1 MLLSS
6 NLRKQVKLSFTS
18 KTKIV
23 FNETTEF
30 SVFVSTK
37 DNFNYTLHIDD
48 VKGNIRDLKITPLN
62 GLQNLSCDEA
72 NGTYKTNAAELQYP
86 FQFLIEC
93 DVEYKIVTPS
103 TWSTEF
109 GTCSDCLKFLNLF
122 ECLEG
127 KIPFENYKF
136 YKLQWFIK
144 KVEAD
149 FVEFTIKN
157 PHQIQ
162 INGQKGDFNL
172 IANVHQDFLLE
183 LYFVYDPKVIEMLNK
198 NSENAN
204 KAEISTIS
212 LIEPTVSSTDS
223 VPKENPIL
231 VETLIQKPI
240 VKDIRDLEDEE
251 CHAGKNAKINDSVL
265 DENVLNDQHVPSI
278 VSPKVPEKQLNE
290 ITSEADKQKDASKP
304 PTKSQNMAEATSFK
318 TGDYVILISSDGKRI
333 FSSASLLIR
342 HSYIFATI
350 LKNIKKSPVKINVE
364 EFHSDIIYSALDFLN
379 GKNDA
384 INGKE
389 IELYHFADKYSL
401 RDLKKI
407 CCNKFDKL
415 LSLKNVCK
423 IIKIAY
429 ENYFE
434 ELKLKCIEMIR
445 LNTEKIGESELKTLP
460 TEIYAEIFI

>member
-48 VKGNIRDLKITPLN
+48 VEGNIRDLKITPLN
-62 GLQNLSCDEA
+62 GLQNLPCDED

-109 GTCSDCLKFLNLF
+109 GTCSDCLKFLNIF

-127 KIPFENYKF
+127 KIPFANYEF

-144 KVEAD
+144 KVEED

-162 INGQKGDFNL
+162 INGQKGDFNV
-172 IANVHQDFLLE
+172 ISNVHQDLQLE
-183 LYFVYDPKVIEMLNK
+183 LFIVYDPKVIEMLNK
-198 NSENAN
+198 NSENAS
-204 KAEISTIS
+204 KAEISTVS
-212 LIEPTVSSTDS
+212 LSEPTVSTTDS

-231 VETLIQKPI
+231 ETPLQKPI
-240 VKDIRDLEDEE
+240 VNNTITFEDEQ
-251 CHAGKNAKINDSVL
+251 CHAEKNAKINDSVV
-265 DENVLNDQHVPSI
+265 DENVSNDQHVPSI

-290 ITSEADKQKDASKP
+290 ITSENDKQKDASKP

-318 TGDYVILISSDGKRI
+318 TGDYVILISSDGKQI
-333 FSSASLLIR
+333 FSSASLLTR
-342 HSYIFATI
+342 NSYIFATI

-384 INGKE
+384 IHGKE
-389 IELYHFADKYSL
+389 IELYHFADKFSL

-407 CCNKFDKL
+407 CCNKFDEL
-415 LSLKNVCK
+415 LSLENVCK
-423 IIKIAY
+423 IIQIAY

-445 LNTEKIGESELKTLP
+445 LNAEKIGESEIKTLP

>member
-1 MLLSS
+1 M
-6 NLRKQVKLSFTS
+6 
-18 KTKIV
+18 
-23 FNETTEF
+23 
-30 SVFVSTK
+30 
-37 DNFNYTLHIDD
+37 DNFNYTLHIED
-48 VKGNIRDLKITPLN
+48 VKGDIRDLKITPLN
-62 GLQNLSCDEA
+62 GSQNLPCDTA
-72 NGTYKTNAAELQYP
+72 NRTYKTNAAELQHP

-103 TWSTEF
+103 TWTTEF
-109 GTCSDCLKFLNLF
+109 RTCSDCLKFLNLF

-127 KIPFENYKF
+127 KISFANYEF

-162 INGQKGDFNL
+162 INGQKGDFNV
-172 IANVHQDFLLE
+172 ISNVHQDLE
-183 LYFVYDPKVIEMLNK
+183 LELFFVYDPKVIEMHNENPK
-198 NSENAN
+198 NAS
-204 KAEISTIS
+204 KAEISKIS
-212 LIEPTVSSTDS
+212 FNAPTVSTTDS
-223 VPKENPIL
+223 VPKENSIL
-231 VETLIQKPI
+231 VETPI
-240 VKDIRDLEDEE
+240 KIFSVKDTVTFEDEE
-251 CHAGKNAKINDSVL
+251 CLAGKNVTINDSVL
-265 DENVLNDQHVPSI
+265 NLNVSNDQHVPIITSPIITNSI
-278 VSPKVPEKQLNE
+278 VPEKQFNE
-290 ITSEADKQKDASKP
+290 ITSENNKQKDASKP

-364 EFHSDIIYSALDFLN
+364 EFNSDIIYSALDFLN

-389 IELYHFADKYSL
+389 IELYHFANKYSL
-401 RDLKKI
+401 RDLKNV

-415 LSLKNVCK
+415 LSLKNVCE
-423 IIKIAY
+423 IIKITY

-445 LNTEKIGESELKTLP
+445 LYTEKIGESELKTLP